1 MRRITI
7 LHLIPAFLTA
17 ASHAGE
23 VAVELRPFV
32 IEKSFP
38 ATALP
43 SGDATVLKLQPK
55 AWTDFKITQ
64 VQKHGAKVTKGEVLV
79 RFDPEGIDQK
89 IDDAR
94 HSLTT
99 LTLKLAQAES
109 DIKIAEE
116 TVKNKLDALR
126 NTATIAKEE
135 NAYFTHTRRNANE
148 EAAHQALKHSN
159 QLLENQREELKQLT
173 LMYQADDITE
183 NTEEIILTRQK
194 DAVAAAE
201 FAQRMETLEHK
212 RTLEVTLPR
221 EAKTLADN
229 ERDTAINLK
238 KAETDLPRS
247 IQLSKLELESLQI
260 TQSRTKKDL
269 AELEADR
276 SLFEIKAPSEG
287 WFYYGQLEN
296 GRWNPNDA
304 MKTLTPNGH
313 PPAQTAYATFVP
325 STTKL
330 NLIAF
335 LDEAT
340 ARSLKTDITGS
351 ATLAGREDLEIPV
364 KLAKLAGIPNPDG
377 TCRADLTATWPA
389 DFIPTAGITPVI
401 HLIAYQKSSAI
412 VVPTKALTFGASGWS
427 VQVKL
432 ASGKPEQR
440 SVKCG
445 RVSEEETEILS
456 GLEAGQVVVV
466 P

>member
-1 MRRITI
+1 MPRITI
-7 LHLIPAFLTA
+7 LHLIPALIA
-17 ASHAGE
+17 AVSHAGE
-23 VAVELRPFV
+23 VAVEPRPFV

-55 AWTDFKITQ
+55 AWADFKITQ
-64 VQKHGAKVTKGEVLV
+64 VQTHGSKVDKGEVLV
-79 RFDPEGIDQK
+79 RFDPEGIDKK

-148 EAAHQALKHSN
+148 EAANQALKHSN

-229 ERDTAINLK
+229 ERDTSINLK
-238 KAETDLPRS
+238 KAQTDLPRS

-276 SLFEIKAPSEG
+276 GLFEIKAPSEG
-287 WFYYGQLEN
+287 WFYYGQIEN
-296 GRWNPNDA
+296 GRWSQNDA
-304 MKTLTPNGH
+304 MKTLTPNGR

-340 ARSLKTDITGS
+340 ARSLKTDTSGS
-351 ATLAGREDLEIPV
+351 ATLTGREDLEIPV
-364 KLAKLAGIPNPDG
+364 NLAKLAGIPNPDG
-377 TCRADLTATWPA
+377 TYRADLTATWPA
-389 DFIPTAGITPVI
+389 DFIPTAGITAAI

-412 VVPTKALTFGASGWS
+412 AVPTKALTFGASGWT

-432 ASGKPEQR
+432 ASGKTEQR

-445 RVSEEETEILS
+445 RASKEETEILS
-456 GLEAGQVVVV
+456 GLEAGQVVVA